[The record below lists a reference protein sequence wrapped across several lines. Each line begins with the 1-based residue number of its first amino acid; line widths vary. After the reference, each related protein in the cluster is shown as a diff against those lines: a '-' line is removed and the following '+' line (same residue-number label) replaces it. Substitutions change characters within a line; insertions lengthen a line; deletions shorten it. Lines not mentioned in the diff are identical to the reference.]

1 MARRCFLTSTL
12 TSTLFFTM
20 SFIKF
25 IGTAGARFV
34 VMRQLRSSGG
44 VWLSVGKTNLYMDPG
59 PGALVRCLHSKPR
72 LDPSALDGILL
83 THKHLDHSGDVNVMI
98 EAMTDGGFKR
108 KGVLF
113 APQDAIEED
122 PVVLKYVRSYVE
134 KVEVLKE
141 NSQYRLGE
149 IRFSTSKKHH
159 HRVETYGLNFKI
171 EPRTIS
177 WVTDTRFFPD
187 LPDLYRGEILII
199 HVVRLKPVGD
209 DLIDHLSIEDVKT
222 IVKKVKPKLTVLTH
236 FGMTMIQAKPWVV
249 AAELEKE
256 LGLRVIA
263 ASDGMKLDL
272 EEV

>member
-1 MARRCFLTSTL
+1 
-12 TSTLFFTM
+12 
-20 SFIKF
+20 
-25 IGTAGARFV
+25 
-34 VMRQLRSSGG
+34 MRQLRSSGG